1 MELNFYR
8 KRQQYGRHVLSLLLS
23 LLLIGNAFAI
33 PTLQETRVSGKVTS
47 SEDGVGL
54 PGVSVLVQGSQ
65 QGTITDSDGNYSI
78 TVPNSSAV
86 LVFSFIGYTSQEIAV
101 NGRTTV
107 DVGLEQ
113 SAEQLNEVVVTALG
127 IEREQRSLGYA
138 VAEVEG
144 EDLNR
149 VAQENVL
156 NALSGR
162 VPGVTINSTGTAG
175 SSVSM
180 IIRGATSL
188 SNDNQPLFVIDGVPV
203 INSLNNVT
211 EIGRD
216 NKADFGNAISD
227 LNPDDI
233 ESVSVLKGPSAAALY
248 GSRAG
253 NGVVLITTKNGS
265 RTKKMSVSVS
275 SNTVVEKPY
284 HYLKMHDDYAT
295 GILPFTPDNNPYPGG
310 VLVIDEGSA
319 GGIGPQLDKGYNAIQ
334 WNSPLDADGSPIST
348 PLVSHPDNV
357 KNFLRSGITTTNGI
371 SVANNTERLTYR
383 LSYSNMSNRG
393 IVPNSDLFK
402 NSLSLNTSVKASE
415 KFTIS
420 TNVNLSRSNSNNR
433 PAGNRGTNPIE
444 WAYKVS
450 PHIDIRDL
458 ENYWVPGQEG
468 LQQLSQA
475 PGDYNN
481 PYFLAYEV
489 NNSFVRDRLYGNMKA
504 EWRITPEFTL
514 MGRYGLDTYNE
525 QREVKIGSSYTG
537 ESNNGAYGIVN
548 LKRYERNADFLATY
562 SKELT
567 NFSITASVGGNARFG
582 ETSDVSNSSRSRA
595 GLIVPGLYNLS
606 NIAPGNLAYSS
617 YLTQKAVHSLYGLV
631 NLGFKDMI
639 YLDLTARNDWSS
651 TLPIEHLSYFY
662 PSASL
667 SVLIN
672 EMVDISNSLDLLKL
686 RGGIALAGNDTDAYN
701 LINVLGTAESWGGV
715 PRLSK
720 SGTILLPDLK
730 PEQATSYEAG
740 IDIAMFTNRVR
751 FSGTYYRMENKNQI
765 FQVGIAPSSG
775 FTQRNINTG
784 LLVSK
789 GIELSLGVTPF
800 ERGDW
805 RWDINANFSKNKTT
819 IEELP
824 AGMDFLNLWTDAKGG
839 ARTYVGGEIGDI
851 YDAKLVTVEDVNSPY
866 YGYPILDEDGSWQD
880 VSFSNTKEK
889 IGNFNPDFLLGM
901 QTSVSYKAFTLNM
914 SFDWRSGGDFVS
926 QTYRYSE
933 SDLKTQRFLDLL
945 IHPGGRTGDEL
956 RDYLV
961 ENDLVIVRD
970 HFNIVGGPTAEYGGF
985 PFEYGGNTYPYA
997 VFNPGV
1003 IAEYDGDGNIIG
1015 YIENLGGAE
1024 TKYIPYA
1031 DNYPWSFTKAAM
1043 FDASFI
1049 KLREV
1054 SLSYALPA
1062 SFVQRLKMQNASI
1075 SLYSRNIMLWTAAK
1089 IGIDPEL
1096 AFQPEAGRQRSGS
1109 QFKQGIERYNVTPW
1123 VMPIGFRL
1131 NLTL

>member
-1 MELNFYR
+1 
-8 KRQQYGRHVLSLLLS
+8 
-23 LLLIGNAFAI
+23 
-33 PTLQETRVSGKVTS
+33 
-47 SEDGVGL
+47 
-54 PGVSVLVQGSQ
+54 
-65 QGTITDSDGNYSI
+65 
-78 TVPNSSAV
+78 
-86 LVFSFIGYTSQEIAV
+86 
-101 NGRTTV
+101 
-107 DVGLEQ
+107 
-113 SAEQLNEVVVTALG
+113 
-127 IEREQRSLGYA
+127 QRSLGYA
-138 VAEVEG
+138 VAQVNG
-144 EDLNR
+144 DDLNR

-156 NALSGR
+156 NGLSGR

-180 IIRGATSL
+180 VIRGATSL
-188 SNDNQPLFVIDGVPV
+188 SSDNQPLFVIDGVPV
-203 INSLNNVT
+203 MNSLNNVT

-233 ESVSVLKGPSAAALY
+233 ASVSVLKGPSAAALY

-265 RTKKMSVSVS
+265 RTNRMSVSIS

-295 GILPFTPDNNPYPGG
+295 GVLPFTPDNNPYPGG

-319 GGIGPQLDKGYNAIQ
+319 AGIGPQLDKGYNAIQ
-334 WNSPLDADGSPIST
+334 WNSPLDANGDPIPT

-371 SVANNTERLTYR
+371 SVANNTDKLTYR

-415 KFTIS
+415 KLIIS
-420 TNVNLSRSNSNNR
+420 TNLNLSRSNSNNR

-444 WAYKVS
+444 WAYKVA

-481 PYFLAYEV
+481 PYFLAHEV
-489 NNSFVRDRLYGNMKA
+489 NNSFVRDRLYGNLKA
-504 EWRITPEFTL
+504 EWQITPEFSL
-514 MGRYGLDTYNE
+514 MGRYGLDTYDE

-548 LKRYERNADFLATY
+548 MKRYERNADFLATY
-562 SKELT
+562 SKELM
-567 NFSITASVGGNARFG
+567 NFNLTASVGGNARFG
-582 ETSDVSNSSRSRA
+582 ETSDITNASRSRA

-606 NIAPGNLAYSS
+606 NIAPGNLAYGS
-617 YLTQKAVHSLYGLV
+617 YLTEKAVHSLYGLV

-639 YLDLTARNDWSS
+639 YVDLTARNDWSS
-651 TLPIEHLSYFY
+651 TLPIENRSYFY

-686 RGGIALAGNDTDAYN
+686 RGGIAMAGNDTGPYQ
-701 LINVLGTAESWGGV
+701 LFNVLGTAESWDGV

-720 SGTILLPDLK
+720 SGTVLSPDLK

-740 IDIAMFTNRVR
+740 IDIALFANRLR
-751 FSGTYYRMENKNQI
+751 FSGTYYRMENENQI
-765 FQVGIAPSSG
+765 FQVGLAPSSG
-775 FTQRNINTG
+775 FTQQNINAG
-784 LLVSK
+784 LLLSK
-789 GIELSLGVTPF
+789 GVELSLGGTPF
-800 ERGDW
+800 EKGDL

-880 VSFSNTKEK
+880 VGFSNTKEK
-889 IGNFNPDFLLGM
+889 IGNFNPDFLFGM
-901 QTSVSYKAFTLNM
+901 QTSVSYRAFTLNM

-945 IHPGGRTGDEL
+945 IHPGGRTGDAL

-961 ENDLVIVRD
+961 ENDMVIVRD
-970 HFNIVGGPTAEYGGF
+970 HYNIVGGPTEEYGGF

-1031 DNYPWSFTKAAM
+1031 DNYPWSFTKSAM

-1062 SFVQRLKMQNASI
+1062 SFVQRLKIQNASI

-1089 IGIDPEL
+1089 IGVDPEL
-1096 AFQPEAGRQRSGS
+1096 AFQPEAGAQRSGS

-1123 VMPIGFRL
+1123 VMPIGFKL

>member
-8 KRQQYGRHVLSLLLS
+8 KRKQCGRYILSLLFS
-23 LLLIGNAFAI
+23 LLLIGNGFAI
-33 PTLQETRVSGKVTS
+33 PSLQEIRVSGTVTS

-54 PGVSVLVQGSQ
+54 PGVSVLVKGTQ
-65 QGTITDSDGNYSI
+65 QGTITDSEGKYSI
-78 TVPNSSAV
+78 TVPNNAAV
-86 LVFSFIGYTSQEIAV
+86 LVFTFIGYTGQEVAV

-107 DVGLEQ
+107 DLALEPNV
-113 SAEQLNEVVVTALG
+113 EQLGEVVVTALG
-127 IEREQRSLGYA
+127 IEREERSLGYS
-138 VAEVEG
+138 VAEVDG
-144 EDLNR
+144 DDLNH

-162 VPGVTINSTGTAG
+162 VPGVTINSTGPTG

-180 IIRGATSL
+180 VIRGATSL
-188 SNDNQPLFVIDGVPV
+188 SSDNQPLFVIDGVPV

-211 EIGRD
+211 EIGNENR
-216 NKADFGNAISD
+216 ADFGNAISD
-227 LNPDDI
+227 LNPEDI

-253 NGVVLITTKNGS
+253 NGVVLITTKSGS
-265 RTKKMSVSVS
+265 RTQKMSVSVT

-284 HYLKMHDDYAT
+284 HYLKMHNDYAT

-319 GGIGPQLDKGYNAIQ
+319 AGIGPQLDKGYNAIQ
-334 WNSPLDADGSPIST
+334 WNSPLDANGNPIPT
-348 PLVSHPDNV
+348 PLESHPDNV
-357 KNFLRSGITTTNGI
+357 KNFLRTGITTTNGI
-371 SVANNTERLTYR
+371 SVANTNDNVTYR
-383 LSYSNMSNRG
+383 LSYSNMTNRG
-393 IVPNSDLFK
+393 IIPNSDLFK
-402 NSLSLNTSVKASE
+402 NSLSLNTAVKASQ
-415 KFTIS
+415 KLTIS
-420 TNVNLSRSNSNNR
+420 TNINLSRSNSNNR
-433 PAGNRGTNPIE
+433 PSGNRGTNPIE

-450 PHIDIRDL
+450 PHIDIMDL
-458 ENYWVPGQEG
+458 KDYWVPGQEG

-481 PYFLAYEV
+481 PWFLAHEV
-489 NNSFVRDRLYGNMKA
+489 NNSFVRDRLYGNLKA
-504 EWRITPEFTL
+504 EWQITPELSL

-537 ESNNGAYGIVN
+537 ESNNGAYGIVDMS
-548 LKRYERNADFLATY
+548 RYERNADFLATY
-562 SKELT
+562 SKDLT
-567 NFSITASVGGNARFG
+567 DFSVTASVGGNARFAKS
-582 ETSDVSNSSRSRA
+582 TDVSNASRNRA

-606 NIAPGNLAYSS
+606 NIAPANLVYGS
-617 YLTQKAVHSLYGLV
+617 YLSKKAVHSLYGLV
-631 NLGFKDMI
+631 NLGFRDMI
-639 YLDLTARNDWSS
+639 YLDVTARNDWSS
-651 TLPIEHLSYFY
+651 TLPVENRSYFY

-667 SVLIN
+667 SVLLS
-672 EMVDISNSLDLLKL
+672 EMVDITNLDLFKL
-686 RGGIALAGNDTDAYN
+686 RGGVAQVGNDTDPYR

-730 PEQATSYEAG
+730 PEQAISYEAG
-740 IDIAMFTNRVR
+740 IDVALFANRLR
-751 FSGTYYRMENKNQI
+751 FSGTYYKVENENQI
-765 FQVGIAPSSG
+765 LEVGLAPSSG
-775 FTQRNINTG
+775 YTQRNINTG

-789 GIELSLGVTPF
+789 GVELSLGATPF
-800 ERGDW
+800 QKGDW
-805 RWDINANFSKNKTT
+805 TWDVNFNYSRIRTT

-880 VSFSNTKEK
+880 VGFSNTNEK

-901 QTSVSYKAFTLNM
+901 QTSLTYKAFTLNL

-961 ENDLVIVRD
+961 NNDLVVVRD
-970 HFNIVGGPTAEYGGF
+970 HFNIVGGPTEEYGGF

-1054 SLSYALPA
+1054 SLSYALPS
-1062 SFVQRLKMQNASI
+1062 SFVQRLRIQNASI

-1096 AFQPEAGRQRSGS
+1096 AFQPEGGRQKSGI

-1123 VMPIGFRL
+1123 VMPIGFKL